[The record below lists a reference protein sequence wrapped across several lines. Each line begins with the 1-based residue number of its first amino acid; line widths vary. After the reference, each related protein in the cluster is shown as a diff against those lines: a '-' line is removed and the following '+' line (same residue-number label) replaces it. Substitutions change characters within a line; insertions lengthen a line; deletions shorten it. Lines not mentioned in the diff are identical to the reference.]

1 MPYLNQDANTKKFK
15 AQRYYLPEVVIKK
28 YTVIIDG
35 KNFHEQPTDSDIKWY
50 KEKRKL
56 ITGKGENYTTGCLLD
71 SEIIVV

>member
-1 MPYLNQDANTKKFK
+1 MPYLNQDANAKRFK

-35 KNFHEQPTDSDIKWY
+35 KNFYEHSIDSDIKWY
-50 KEKRKL
+50 KERRKL

-71 SEIIVV
+71 SKIIVV